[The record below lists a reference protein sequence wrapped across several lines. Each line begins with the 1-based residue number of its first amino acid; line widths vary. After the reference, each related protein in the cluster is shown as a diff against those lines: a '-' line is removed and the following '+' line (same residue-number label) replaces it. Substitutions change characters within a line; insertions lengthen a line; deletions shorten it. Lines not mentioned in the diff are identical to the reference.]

1 MPILNHHSL
10 PETYKEMCEVAR
22 KYDQTRLTVAA
33 GKYRHPTLLKNEGN
47 QAERIFQQL
56 NDLSINLLETTRTM
70 NEMIQDQQR
79 NIHARTDNRQR
90 TTERTG
96 SPELPMLGLA
106 KAKSESQ
113 ELDLAMKG
121 LRRTIAM
128 PVDFSTLSSPREAH
142 TQQCHQHAHEHPR
155 SET

>member
-1 MPILNHHSL
+1 MHRRKNALIRALRKEASMPILNHHSL

-79 NIHARTDNRQR
+79 NIQSRRDTHLND
-90 TTERTG
+90 ER
-96 SPELPMLGLA
+96 
-106 KAKSESQ
+106 
-113 ELDLAMKG
+113 D
-121 LRRTIAM
+121 R
-128 PVDFSTLSSPREAH
+128 H
-142 TQQCHQHAHEHPR
+142 
-155 SET
+155 